1 MKKNISYVI
10 LFALVVLLGWL
21 AWFSIISFASFF
33 SGASDTVKAASIA
46 AFVSVITFLFGRYF
60 EQKRE
65 LKQKINSEKIKVYKG
80 FFDFY
85 FDLFSYEKIHGE
97 PKPELDLMKEMLEFR
112 KVLILWGSD
121 SVIDAYVEF
130 KDRMVEFGEGEDDLP
145 TKTAKMMKASA
156 NVLASMRKDIGYTFT
171 SFNAKDLAAM
181 QLAVD
186 SETEKVIE
194 RL

>member
-1 MKKNISYVI
+1 MKKIISYVI
-10 LFALVVLLGWL
+10 LFAFVVLLGWL
-21 AWFSIISFASFF
+21 AWFSVFSFASFF
-33 SGASDTVKAASIA
+33 NGASDTVKAASIA

-65 LKQKINSEKIKVYKG
+65 LKQKINSEKIEVYKG

-85 FDLFSYEKIHGE
+85 FDLFSYEKIHGK
-97 PKPELDLMKEMLEFR
+97 PKPELDLMKEMLEFQ

-130 KDRMVEFGEGEDDLP
+130 KDRLTEFGEGDDDLP
-145 TKTAKMMKASA
+145 TKTAKVMKASA
-156 NVLASMRKDIGYTFT
+156 SLLAAMRKDIGYTFT
-171 SFNAKDLAAM
+171 NFSAKDLATM
-181 QLAVD
+181 QLAMD